1 MSLPEW
7 IRYAA
12 KGILAGAIAGV
23 GALATGYVDD
33 ALTTAEALT
42 AAGAALTA
50 AGAVYG
56 IPNTTKGGEYAAR
69 HGSTT
74 QARH

>member
-1 MSLPEW
+1 MSPAEW

-23 GALATGYVDD
+23 GCLATAAVDD
-33 ALTTAEALT
+33 GIVLAEWLT
-42 AAGAALTA
+42 AAAAALTA
-50 AGAVYG
+50 AGGVYG

-69 HGSTT
+69 HGS
-74 QARH
+74 AP